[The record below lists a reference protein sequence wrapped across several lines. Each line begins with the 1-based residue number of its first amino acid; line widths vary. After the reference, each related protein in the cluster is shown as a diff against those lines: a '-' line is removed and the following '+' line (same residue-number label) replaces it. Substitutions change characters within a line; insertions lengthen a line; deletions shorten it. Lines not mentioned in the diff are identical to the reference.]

1 MCSPPRAC
9 LSCSKPPELSRPRP
23 WLQRWLWGLLLL
35 GVVLLGTPRG
45 TWAAALNT
53 RLQLPLE
60 QAELLA
66 DAAVASCRRQG
77 AAVAVSVLDPGGG
90 LQVYLGDDF
99 APPHSR
105 DLSRQKAYTAVSLAA
120 AQGQHTTGELVQL
133 LRRNPLAVGELAL
146 PTAPVAGITPLPGG
160 VVIRHGGQ
168 VLAGIGVSG
177 ARQGQIDEGCALE
190 AETRLQLELEAPD
203 GAAEPT

>member
-1 MCSPPRAC
+1 MCSPPPAC
-9 LSCSKPPELSRPRP
+9 LSCSKPPD
-23 WLQRWLWGLLLL
+23 QTRWGRWWSALLVGLVLL
-35 GVVLLGTPRG
+35 GVVLVGAPG
-45 TWAAALNT
+45 PSWAAPLTT

-66 DAAVASCRRQG
+66 DAAVAACRRQG
-77 AAVAVSVLDPGGG
+77 AAVAVSVLDSSGS

-99 APPHSR
+99 APPHSS

-120 AQGQHTTGELVQL
+120 AQGQHTTGELVKL
-133 LRRNPLAVGELAL
+133 LERSPLAVGELAL
-146 PTAPVAGITPLPGG
+146 PAAPVAGITPLPGG

-190 AETRLQLELEAPD
+190 AETRLLEELDAPAS
-203 GAAEPT
+203 AASTR

>member
-1 MCSPPRAC
+1 MCSPPPVC
-9 LSCSKPPELSRPRP
+9 LSCSKPPELGPRP
-23 WLQRWLWGLLLL
+23 WLPRWLWGLLLL
-35 GVVLLGTPRG
+35 GVVLLGTPG
-45 TWAAALNT
+45 ASWAAPLTT

-66 DAAVASCRRQG
+66 DAAVAACRRQG
-77 AAVAVSVLDPGGG
+77 AAVAVSVLDSSGS

-99 APPHSR
+99 APPHSS

-120 AQGQHTTGELVQL
+120 AQGQHTTGELVKL
-133 LRRNPLAVGELAL
+133 LERSPLAVGELAL

-177 ARQGQIDEGCALE
+177 ARQGQIDEGCALD
-190 AETRLQLELEAPD
+190 AESRLLEELDAPTSAAPTR
-203 GAAEPT
+203 